1 MKEIETIE
9 RSQLKESVPE
19 FQPGDTIKVTIEIKE
34 ATGTGEKRTVRT
46 RTQAFQGL
54 VIRRQGSGSRE
65 TFTVRKIS
73 FGVGVER
80 TFPVHSPIVKDIEMV
95 QEGDVRR
102 AKLYYIRDKVGKAAR
117 VKKKKYTAK

>member
-9 RSQLKESVPE
+9 RNQMREDVPE
-19 FQPGDTIKVTIEIKE
+19 FQPGDTVKVTIEIKE
-34 ATGTGEKRTVRT
+34 ASGTGEKRTLRT

-54 VIRRQGSGSRE
+54 VVRRQGSGARE

-80 TFPVHSPIVKDIEMV
+80 TFPVHSPIVRDITIV

-117 VKKKKYTAK
+117 VKKKKLT